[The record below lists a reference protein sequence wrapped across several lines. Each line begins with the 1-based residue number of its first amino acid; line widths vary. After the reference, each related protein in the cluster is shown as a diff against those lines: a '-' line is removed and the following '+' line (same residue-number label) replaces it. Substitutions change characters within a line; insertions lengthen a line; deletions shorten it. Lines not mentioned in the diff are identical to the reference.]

1 MNNQI
6 FPGFEILP
14 SDTLLDVGCGRG
26 DMCVRAGTV
35 GAAVIAIDVL
45 DATLKHVEARMKEVP
60 ARSFKSIV
68 SDCRPIPLESSTI
81 SVVNSQEVIEHVDE
95 PMAFLSELYRV
106 GTPDARYLITVPD
119 ATSENIMRLVARPE
133 YFQKPNHIHVFQRN
147 EMKALLSQAGF
158 KIIWEGLGGFYWS
171 LWWIF
176 HEAQN
181 RNEEVKEKKQ
191 DENLWDESLSNKN
204 KLTKLWEDTFREFQ
218 GTPKYVQVEHALSQL
233 IPKSQIYVVAKSS

>member
-1 MNNQI
+1 MKNLI
-6 FPGFEILP
+6 KPGFEILP

-45 DATLKHVEARMKEVP
+45 DATLKLVEARMKDVP
-60 ARSFKSIV
+60 ARSFKSVV
-68 SDCRPIPLESSTI
+68 SDCRPIPLASSTVSAVI
-81 SVVNSQEVIEHVDE
+81 AQEVIEHVDE
-95 PMAFLSELYRV
+95 PLAFLSELYRV
-106 GTPDARYLITVPD
+106 GTPDARYLITMPD
-119 ATSENIMRLVARPE
+119 AASENVMRLVARPE

-147 EMKALLSQAGF
+147 EMKSILSKAGF
-158 KIIWEGLGGFYWS
+158 KIIWEGLEGFYWS

-181 RNEEVKEKKQ
+181 NTTEVKEKKQ
-191 DENLWDESLSNKN
+191 EGNIWDESLYSNN
-204 KLTKLWEDTFREFQ
+204 KLTKLWEDTYRAFQ
-218 GTPKYVQVEHALSQL
+218 GTPKYVQVEQALSQL